1 MTIDE
6 LKAFAARV
14 LDESVERM
22 RKEGD
27 LHQSFYLL
35 HRAGGFD
42 FVLATA
48 DVTNSEPAKAAL
60 ARKLRARIA
69 EAGDIEA
76 VVMVSDIWQ
85 TIITTEQ
92 AKIQRALGLTVE
104 QAGKAGLCTV
114 TEAIMVT
121 LESPIYRQLAR
132 QNYKREG
139 AKIVLTGAPE
149 IEDDVRPTVGFTGR
163 FMNWFGNEARA

>member
-1 MTIDE
+1 VTIDE
-6 LKAFAARV
+6 LKAFAAETLDRV
-14 LDESVERM
+14 VSMMQKDGE
-22 RKEGD
+22 
-27 LHQSFYLL
+27 LHQHFYLV
-35 HRAGGFD
+35 HRAGGLD
-42 FVLATA
+42 ILVITPEI
-48 DVTNSEPAKAAL
+48 TNSEAAKAQL
-60 ARKLRARIA
+60 ARDIRTRIA
-69 EAGDIEA
+69 EGDVEA
-76 VVMVSDIWQ
+76 VVMVSDIFQ
-85 TIITTEQ
+85 TVMTSEQ
-92 AKIQRALGLTVE
+92 AKIHRALGLTVE

-163 FMNWFGNEARA
+163 FMNWFTREARA